1 MLTKK
6 MAPVILAAM
15 LGIAAEPLLAAE
27 APAAAKAPRAGAGD
41 VLVVVASALP
51 EAAAADFLAGIVD
64 AELLS
69 SNEGVEAPPPPSP
82 VPEPNPYSLLLIG
95 LGILCFTSRRKPSE
109 AFSPNP

>member
-1 MLTKK
+1 MLSKK
-6 MAPVILAAM
+6 MAPVVLAAV
-15 LGIAAEPLLAAE
+15 LGMAAEPLLAAE
-27 APAAAKAPRAGAGD
+27 APPAAKALRAGAGG
-41 VLVVVASALP
+41 VPVVV
-51 EAAAADFLAGIVD
+51 EAAPADYLAGIVD

-69 SNEGVEAPPPPSP
+69 SNEGADAPPPSP